1 MRYALLVS
9 YDGTSYGGWQI
20 QNNCISVQQKLEEAV
35 SDLLGVET
43 SVVASGRTDSG
54 VHARAQVC
62 HMDAETTVPPE
73 KLADALN
80 MRLPEDIRVIASA
93 VAPDGFD
100 ANRSAKKKTYC
111 YRMYLSPR
119 QHPLKDRYSVWVKG
133 GADLEKMQYIAHFFE
148 GEHNFHAYTK
158 SGSTAKTFV
167 RTVYSVEV
175 KTLSSL
181 GASDVEIYITGNGF
195 LYNMV
200 RTIAGTILYFAQG
213 IIDEERIVKS
223 LETGERELVGKT
235 MPAKGLTLEC
245 VDYGTDLFAGLSF

>member
-9 YDGTSYGGWQI
+9 YDGTNYGGWQI
-20 QNNCISVQQKLEEAV
+20 QNNCISVQSKMEEAAL
-35 SDLLGVET
+35 DLFGVKT
-43 SVVASGRTDSG
+43 PVTASGRTDSG

-73 KLADALN
+73 KIADALN

-93 VAPDGFD
+93 RAPENFD
-100 ANRSAKKKTYC
+100 SNRSAKRKTYC

-133 GADLEKMQYIAHFFE
+133 GADIQKLIHVSRFFE
-148 GEHNFHAYTK
+148 GEHDFKAYSK
-158 SGSTAKTFV
+158 SGSTAKTTV

-175 KTLSSL
+175 KTSRSL
-181 GASDVEIYITGNGF
+181 GATDVEIYITGNGF

-200 RTIAGTILYFAQG
+200 RTIAGTMLYFAQG
-213 IIDEERIVKS
+213 VIDEDRIVQS
-223 LETGERELVGKT
+223 LESGDRELVGKT
-235 MPAKGLTLEC
+235 MPAAGLTLEN
-245 VDYGTDLFAGLSF
+245 VDYGTELFNL